1 MDWVLVKDTCT
12 SIWAGDKFTA
22 MVTHNSNSITD
33 TRKDTLTTAGETSEE
48 MCFNET
54 FSYKKRS
61 VVSNFINDTVRT
73 GRKITYLN
81 ILRWVMG
88 IVDNDVVFEFF
99 IKCIA
104 ELAS

>member
-12 SIWAGDKFTA
+12 CIWAGDKFTTMIA
-22 MVTHNSNSITD
+22 HNCNSIAD
-33 TRKDTLTTAGETSEE
+33 TRKDTLTAAGETSEE
-48 MCFNET
+48 VCFNET

-61 VVSNFINDTVRT
+61 VVSNLINDAVRT

-81 ILRWVMG
+81 ILRWVMC
-88 IVDNDVVFEFF
+88 IMDNDIVLEFF
-99 IKCIA
+99 IKCIT